1 LNICEGRFAYICIIV
16 KKVIAILMLF
26 VVLLGTVTKD
36 MSASKAAKSSYAQN
50 DSTDKDDTKD
60 GDGDPKEVSGKELAD
75 KLHFYHTEY
84 FFSESLNT
92 TLFSCVS
99 IHRNSVDNPYLD
111 CISLPP
117 ESLS

>member
-1 LNICEGRFAYICIIV
+1 
-16 KKVIAILMLF
+16 
-26 VVLLGTVTKD
+26 

-50 DSTDKDDTKD
+50 DGSDKDDTKD
-60 GDGDPKEVSGKELAD
+60 DDGDTKEVSSKELAD
-75 KLHFYHTEY
+75 KFHSFHSDFL
-84 FFSESLNT
+84 FSESLSA

-99 IHRNSVDNPYLD
+99 IHRNNVDNPYLD

>member
-75 KLHFYHTEY
+75 KLHF
-84 FFSESLNT
+84 NP